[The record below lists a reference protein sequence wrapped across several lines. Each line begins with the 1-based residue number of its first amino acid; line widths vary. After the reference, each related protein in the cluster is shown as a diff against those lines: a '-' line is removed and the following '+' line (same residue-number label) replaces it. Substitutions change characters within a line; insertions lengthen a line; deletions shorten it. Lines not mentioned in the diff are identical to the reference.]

1 MINKENSIHTKKHT
15 EEHFICIPK
24 ETLVVVDSPR
34 SLPEL
39 TIYPKPKC
47 KHKCCQ
53 SEKPLAVFSRG
64 GSGWKFP
71 GIPWVTPAEALP
83 QGD

>member
-1 MINKENSIHTKKHT
+1 MINKENNIHTKQHIQ
-15 EEHFICIPK
+15 ENFICIPK
-24 ETLVVVDSPR
+24 KTLVVVDSPR
-34 SLPEL
+34 SLSEL
-39 TIYPKPKC
+39 TIYPTPKG

-53 SEKPLAVFSRG
+53 SEKPLAAIWRG

-83 QGD
+83 EGD